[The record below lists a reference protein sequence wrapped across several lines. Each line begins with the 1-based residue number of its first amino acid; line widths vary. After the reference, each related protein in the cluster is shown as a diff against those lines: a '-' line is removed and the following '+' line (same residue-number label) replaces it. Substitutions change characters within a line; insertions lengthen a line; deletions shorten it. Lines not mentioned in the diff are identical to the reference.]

1 MSSPSDDA
9 QIVAFFGT
17 LRTGSY
23 VSTVPISL
31 LIYDYVV
38 TFDLEAELFW
48 TRTFTG
54 ASLLFLSNRYIAI
67 VLELF
72 AMAELSFTLT
82 DGSCN
87 GLSKTASIMQD
98 VRFLPWAAFAAMR
111 GFALTKSRA
120 AAAVIFTLSIAPLV
134 VNLAQFAIGMTG
146 IAEPIVGC
154 VSSRNSTPQEDLIF
168 PIVSRGGLII
178 ADFIL
183 VVATWRTL
191 GAASIRPSMTKMSQ
205 GSLAAIMLWNGL
217 LYFVV
222 LFMLNVLHLTFTL
235 TSTFGVSLSFI
246 TEFTEPL
253 TTILITRFLLDLQEA
268 NRRDV
273 KLDSDDPLHFSGGSA
288 GTLSFAR
295 AMGSI
300 GEVIGTGVA
309 REEEEFVAGGESID
323 EPESS
328 QELERSNG
336 SVILN
341 EDTPQSHC

>member
-48 TRTFTG
+48 TRKFTG
-54 ASLLFLSNRYIAI
+54 ASLLFVSNRYIAI

-120 AAAVIFTLSIAPLV
+120 TAAVIFTLSIAPLV

-205 GSLAAIMLWNGL
+205 GVTRGDHVVEWAAILCVSMMLVRRSLPQPERALHAQRSPPDLHAHLHFRSQPQLHHGVHRTADYHPHHAVPSRPTGGQPARREARLRLPAAL
-217 LYFVV
+217 LRGVGRHAELRARYE
-222 LFMLNVLHLTFTL
+222 LHLRGHRL
-235 TSTFGVSLSFI
+235 GRS
-246 TEFTEPL
+246 
-253 TTILITRFLLDLQEA
+253 
-268 NRRDV
+268 
-273 KLDSDDPLHFSGGSA
+273 SGG
-288 GTLSFAR
+288 
-295 AMGSI
+295 
-300 GEVIGTGVA
+300 
-309 REEEEFVAGGESID
+309 
-323 EPESS
+323 
-328 QELERSNG
+328 
-336 SVILN
+336 
-341 EDTPQSHC
+341 